1 MTYIP
6 VIKKK
11 YQTLY
16 QFLKRVH
23 FQGKVWTTKPK
34 KLWKQQGDTD
44 RNILFVPLTLSV
56 YSEFVLNQTQVEIS
70 LFPASSQ
77 KGLSLIVLRS
87 TSHCNPSLFP
97 SSRFLHP
104 QLGETGLVLSPIALP
119 ILLAL
124 PFTPLVRTYVDEL
137 DLVSF
142 ILIRYRSQR
151 CTSSSR
157 FIRLDNRYV
166 FWSSLLRTNGI
177 AQQYFHC
184 SGNGRK
190 LNNFTW
196 SSSTGLNFS
205 FLRYKYFFSTIT
217 CKKHVHVFPITIC
230 KNIQICFLNYNLQKN
245 IQICFLNLHFPR
257 WEICTSRHSAICP
270 CLVTFLVLSWKQIVF
285 SGIQILF
292 ISLSRVL
299 VQRRGTKLMM
309 PSYKELLWGV
319 VCLLSQ

>member
-1 MTYIP
+1 MT
-6 VIKKK
+6 
-11 YQTLY
+11 LS

-44 RNILFVPLTLSV
+44 RNILFVPLTLSG

-104 QLGETGLVLSPIALP
+104 QLGETRLVLSPIALP
-119 ILLAL
+119 ILLAH
-124 PFTPLVRTYVDEL
+124 PFTPLVRAYVDEL

-196 SSSTGLNFS
+196 SLSTGLNFS

-217 CKKHVHVFPITIC
+217 CKKHMHVFPITIC
-230 KNIQICFLNYNLQKN
+230 KNIQICFLNYNLQKKHTN
-245 IQICFLNLHFPR
+245 KFSQFALYQVGNLH
-257 WEICTSRHSAICP
+257 IQ
-270 CLVTFLVLSWKQIVF
+270 TFCNL
-285 SGIQILF
+285 
-292 ISLSRVL
+292 
-299 VQRRGTKLMM
+299 
-309 PSYKELLWGV
+309 P
-319 VCLLSQ
+319 LLSHFLSIVLKANCIFWNTNSFHFSEQGSGSTKGDQIDDAFL